1 MIAQVDEDQL
11 AVIAAAVDPAGQ
23 ADRFTDMIDAEI
35 VTGMAAI
42 AMHGCSIFSEFRARH
57 LLACERAARK
67 EKMHENR
74 LEGAYT
80 TSKVTLLESE

>member
-1 MIAQVDEDQL
+1 MVAQVDEDQL

-23 ADRFTDMIDAEI
+23 ADRFADMVDAEI

-42 AMHGCSIFSEFRARH
+42 AVHERSIFSELRARH
-57 LLACERAARK
+57 LLTRARAARK

-74 LEGAYT
+74 LEGA
-80 TSKVTLLESE
+80 